1 MSLPAP
7 KDDERPSGVRGKSLS
22 EFMSEKPRRPRYEK
36 PDARAAR
43 VHSEM
48 EGMLQSRDWSAAE
61 GEHLVALYSFLHREV
76 YGVDALEVDA
86 KSRAIAARLAEATT
100 KKFFDG
106 DFGACVSFM
115 RGVWLREESREKW
128 RRANSRDGQRIG
140 WKWQWSAQ
148 LVTDYRVNA
157 ERVGSK

>member
-48 EGMLQSRDWSAAE
+48 EGMLQSRDWSSAE

-76 YGVDALEVDA
+76 YGVDALELDGKA
-86 KSRAIAARLAEATT
+86 RAIAARLAEGTT
-100 KKFFDG
+100 KRYFEG
-106 DFGACVSFM
+106 DQGACVSFM
-115 RGVWLREESREKW
+115 MWVWRREEGREKW
-128 RRANSRDGQRIG
+128 RRENQREGTRIG

-148 LVTDYRVNA
+148 LVTDYRVDG
-157 ERVGSK
+157 ERKSTK